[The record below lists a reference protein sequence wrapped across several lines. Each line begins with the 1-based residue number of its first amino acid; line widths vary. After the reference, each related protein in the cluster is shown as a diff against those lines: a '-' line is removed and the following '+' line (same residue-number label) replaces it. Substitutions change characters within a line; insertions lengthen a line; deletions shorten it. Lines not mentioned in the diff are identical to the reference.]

1 MNAITDAHIVRSTKK
16 IQCVNC
22 KNATL
27 TDTMFLVEL
36 ASGESGP
43 VCATCHP
50 EVMAAGCLVA
60 KRRLLRLPKW
70 AQGRIQL
77 LAKNLAR
84 AQEQLRQITSGDS
97 PIRWN
102 DSPVRD
108 SDRWQ
113 GIPARATLRIALTTG
128 TLELQ
133 LRHGVLQ
140 VRNNDHGR
148 IMVQPCYHNSLEIN
162 VQPREA
168 GDAAVLMEILRKME
182 TADRYQDMS
191 DSGIEKCFRCNVPV
205 GDGHGFG
212 CPYHPLPLTQ
222 S

>member
-1 MNAITDAHIVRSTKK
+1 MHR
-16 IQCVNC
+16 Q
-22 KNATL
+22 
-27 TDTMFLVEL
+27 
-36 ASGESGP
+36 P
-43 VCATCHP
+43 VT
-50 EVMAAGCLVA
+50 AARIA
-60 KRRLLRLPKW
+60 KLPKW
-70 AQGRIQL
+70 VQDWIKRITRDL
-77 LAKNLAR
+77 EGVR
-84 AQEQLRQITSGDS
+84 EQLRQVTTGDS

-205 GDGHGFG
+205 GDGHSFG